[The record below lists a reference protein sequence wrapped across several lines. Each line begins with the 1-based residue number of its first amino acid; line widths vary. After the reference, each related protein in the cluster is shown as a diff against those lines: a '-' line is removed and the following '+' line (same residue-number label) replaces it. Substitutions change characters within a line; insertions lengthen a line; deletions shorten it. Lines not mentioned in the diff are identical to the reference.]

1 MPTAPS
7 AAVPAPPAG
16 AASSP
21 PVAPAAARWQALTAI
36 ALASLLGMSTWFS
49 GTAVIASL
57 RSVWGLGSGA
67 SSLLTIAV
75 QMGFVVGSLG
85 AAILNLLDVVPPRRV
100 FVGACLGAALANAAV
115 AWAPGAV
122 PGIALRFVTG
132 LFLAG
137 VYPTALKMMAT
148 WFVRDRGRALGIMVG
163 ALTLGSAAPHLVN
176 GLGGLDWRA
185 VILSTS
191 ALTLV
196 GGAIWAFAVHEG
208 PHPFPRARFDPRQ
221 AGRVL
226 DDRGVRLA
234 CVGYFGH
241 MWELYAMWTWFLV
254 FYTDSLTRAGVPDA
268 RHLASLGTF
277 AVISSGF
284 VGCWWAGVWSDRI
297 GRARVAGLA
306 MVVSGACAA
315 IIGLFFGASPALV
328 LGLGLVWGVTVV
340 ADSAQFSAL
349 VTELCDPAYV
359 GTALALQ
366 LGIGFTLTVL
376 TIWLVP
382 IAREAMSW
390 RWAFALL
397 VPGPIIG
404 IAAMARL
411 ASWQARQPDRA
422 RR

>member
-1 MPTAPS
+1 
-7 AAVPAPPAG
+7 
-16 AASSP
+16 
-21 PVAPAAARWQALTAI
+21 
-36 ALASLLGMSTWFS
+36 MSTWFS
-49 GTAVIASL
+49 GTAVVAAL
-57 RSVWGLGSGA
+57 RSEWRLGPGA

-75 QMGFVVGSLG
+75 QLGFVTGSM
-85 AAILNLLDVVPPRRV
+85 AAALANLLDLVTPRRV

-115 AWAPGAV
+115 AMAPGPVA
-122 PGIALRFVTG
+122 GLALRFATG

-137 VYPTALKMMAT
+137 VYPTALKEMAT

-176 GLGGLDWRA
+176 GLGGLAWRS
-185 VILSTS
+185 VVLSTS

-196 GGAIWAFAVHEG
+196 GGLIWALAVHEG

-226 DDRGVRLA
+226 RDRGVRLA

-254 FYTDSLTRAGVPDA
+254 FFADSLARAGVAEPG
-268 RHLASLGTF
+268 RLASLGTF
-277 AVISSGF
+277 AVIASGF
-284 VGCWWAGVWSDRI
+284 VGCWWAGVWSDRW
-297 GRARVAGLA
+297 GRAPIAALA
-306 MVVSGACAA
+306 MVVSATCSLSIGFFYGAA
-315 IIGLFFGASPALV
+315 PTLV
-328 LGLGLVWGVTVV
+328 LAVGLIWGISVV

-349 VTELCDPAYV
+349 VTELADPAYV

-382 IAREAMSW
+382 LAREALGW
-390 RWAFALL
+390 HWTFALL
-397 VPGPIIG
+397 MPGPAIG
-404 IAAMARL
+404 IVAMIRL
-411 ASWQARQPDRA
+411 GRSPVAVR
-422 RR
+422 